1 MLKHAISGEQVKAI
15 LVEHG
20 YTPNPEPF
28 VSPHP
33 LEENEENG
41 WIDVNSLAV
50 RQGPGKDEV
59 PDFPIRIFFKK
70 VQHPTMYVDYV
81 VEAVRELTKEEAAK
95 SKALSRQPDEK
106 KKFGPW
112 PEKK

>member
-1 MLKHAISGEQVKAI
+1 VLKHAINGEQVKTI

-20 YTPNPEPF
+20 YAPNPDPF

-33 LEENEENG
+33 LEENEERA

-59 PDFPIRIFFKK
+59 PDFPIRICFKK
-70 VQHPTMYVDYV
+70 VQHPLYVDYV
-81 VEAVRELTKEEAAK
+81 VETVKELNKDEAAK
-95 SKALSRQPDEK
+95 SRALSRQQDEK
-106 KKFGPW
+106 KKFGAW